1 MKTTL
6 KLGAVTL
13 VTAASLAAC
22 GSADYCDTYKKAQED
37 VGDFDVSDVDNYEKI
52 QDYIGQLRDAAP
64 NDDVEQAWKTA
75 DETFSK
81 INTNLEEAGM
91 SFSDL
96 KKLTDA
102 EGPEDLPDGVSKKDA
117 LKFAQN
123 MRDLRKNSNMD
134 EAKKTIDDY
143 AENNCEAE

>member
-1 MKTTL
+1 
-6 KLGAVTL
+6 
-13 VTAASLAAC
+13 AC

-37 VGDFDVSDVDNYEKI
+37 IGEFDASDLENYDKAQE
-52 QDYIGQLRDAAP
+52 YIAQLRDAAP

-81 INTNLEEAGM
+81 IKDNLDEAGL
-91 SFSDL
+91 SFGDIEKL
-96 KKLTDA
+96 KDA
-102 EGPEDLPDGVSKKDA
+102 EGPRDLPESISKKDA
-117 LKFAQN
+117 LKFFQS
-123 MRDLRKNSNMD
+123 MRDLQKNSNMD